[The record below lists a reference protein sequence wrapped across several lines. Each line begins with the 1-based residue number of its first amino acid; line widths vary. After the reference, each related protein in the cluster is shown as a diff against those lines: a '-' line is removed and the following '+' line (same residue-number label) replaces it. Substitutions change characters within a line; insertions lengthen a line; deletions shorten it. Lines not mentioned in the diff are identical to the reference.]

1 MPATRAPDKPIKPDD
16 LNAPYF
22 TVPEA
27 AFVLR
32 LSVKTLRRRIA
43 AGLIGVSRD
52 HEGGRIIVSRR
63 DMDLYYE
70 ATRVHAEPIRRGGGR
85 PRKRPV
91 TSQVPAAA

>member
-1 MPATRAPDKPIKPDD
+1 MPATRAPDLPIKPDD

-27 AFVLR
+27 AYVLR

-52 HEGGRIIVSRR
+52 HGRIIVSRR

-85 PRKRPV
+85 PRRRPA
-91 TSQVPAAA
+91 TSQVQAAA